1 MEMFKMSKQMIFDF
15 VKKLQDLMNVY
26 MRIFMPLVKLIKSV
40 NKVIINFLFLYF
52 NNLIKRLYN
61 ERYKGYLNLNLGKL
75 NESFNG

>member
-52 NNLIKRLYN
+52 NNLIKRF
-61 ERYKGYLNLNLGKL
+61 ERYKGYLNLNLGEL